1 MNEISVVVKQEPG
14 KVSWNFEEIKQ
25 VLEDGLEVYRTTA
38 YTDATIKT
46 AKSDVATL
54 RKLSA
59 AIKERQKEVKDKCL
73 EPYAIIESQAK
84 ELIALIEKPINAIN
98 DQVQDY
104 ERRRKEAARKEIMDY
119 WNKKSES
126 LPEDIREKARIVIY
140 DERWENATA
149 TKKSWREGIENGI
162 QKILD
167 EITTIKS
174 FASEF
179 EEDMLAV
186 YKADLSLQ
194 KAIAKMNELKAQR
207 ERILEMERKKREA
220 EQRRKEE
227 QERMAREQMERD
239 GKEKLA
245 GMMPSG
251 TPAKTH
257 AAGSLA
263 GMMQPGV
270 ASAGAPGAHGHGG
283 NVPAQQEPP
292 RMGQSEN
299 AGNAGV
305 AAGNIPH
312 REEPAKV
319 GQPEAQT
326 RAYPGGRSVKLII
339 TGTQEQ
345 ITKIQNY
352 IRFTGATYQEV

>member
-1 MNEISVVVKQEPG
+1 MNEISVVVQQEPG

-25 VLEDGLEVYRTTA
+25 ILEDGLEVYRTTA

-54 RKLSA
+54 RKLSS
-59 AIKERQKEVKDKCL
+59 AIKDRQKEVKDKCL
-73 EPYAIIESQAK
+73 EPYAVIESQAK

-119 WNKKSES
+119 WNKKAES
-126 LPEDIREKARIVIY
+126 LPEDIREKARIAIY

-179 EEDMLAV
+179 EEDMLTV

-207 ERILEMERKKREA
+207 ERILEIERKKREA

-227 QERMAREQMERD
+227 EERRARERMERAE
-239 GKEKLA
+239 KEKQA

-251 TPAKTH
+251 TPTMAHTS
-257 AAGSLA
+257 GSLA
-263 GMMQPGV
+263 GMMQPSV
-270 ASAGAPGAHGHGG
+270 ASAGAPGAHGYGG

-292 RMGQSEN
+292 KMVQPEST
-299 AGNAGV
+299 GNAG
-305 AAGNIPH
+305 ATAGNIPH
-312 REEPAKV
+312 REEPAKM

-326 RAYPGGRSVKLII
+326 RAYPGGRSVRLII

>member
-1 MNEISVVVKQEPG
+1 MNEISVVVLQTPG
-14 KVSWNFEEIKQ
+14 EVSWNYLEIKKR
-25 VLEDGLEVYRTTA
+25 LKEELEVYKKTA
-38 YTDATIKT
+38 YTDDTIKT
-46 AKSDVATL
+46 AKGDIADL
-54 RKLSA
+54 RKLA
-59 AIKERQKEVKDKCL
+59 KAIEDRRKEVKEKCL
-73 EPYAIIESQAK
+73 EPYTPIENQAK
-84 ELIALIEKPINAIN
+84 ELVELIEEPIQAIN
-98 DQVQDY
+98 NQVKDY

-126 LPEDIREKARIVIY
+126 LPEDIRENARIAIY

-179 EEDMLAV
+179 EEDMLAI

-227 QERMAREQMERD
+227 QERMVREQMERD

-251 TPAKTH
+251 TPVKTH

-270 ASAGAPGAHGHGG
+270 ASAGAPGANGHGG

-292 RMGQSEN
+292 RMGQPEN
-299 AGNAGV
+299 TGNAAV
-305 AAGNIPH
+305 PAGNIPH
-312 REEPAKV
+312 REEPAKM

-352 IRFTGATYQEV
+352 IRFAGATYQEV

>member
-1 MNEISVVVKQEPG
+1 MNEISVVVQQEPG

-25 VLEDGLEVYRTTA
+25 ILEDELEAYLTTA

-73 EPYAIIESQAK
+73 EPYAVIESQAK
-84 ELIALIEKPINAIN
+84 ELIDLIEKPIRAIN

-104 ERRRKEAARKEIMDY
+104 EKRRKEAARKEIMDY
-119 WNKKSES
+119 WES
-126 LPEDIREKARIVIY
+126 KAGALPEEIREKARVAVY

-149 TKKSWREGIENGI
+149 TKKSWKEGIDGGVR
-162 QKILD
+162 KIMD
-167 EITTIKS
+167 EIATIKS

-179 EEDMLAV
+179 EEDMLTV

-194 KAIAKMNELKAQR
+194 KAIARMNEMKAQQ
-207 ERILEMERKKREA
+207 ERILEIERKRQEA

-227 QERMAREQMERD
+227 ERQKQEAEERRKQQEELERKSA
-239 GKEKLA
+239 GSMA
-245 GMMPSG
+245 GMMPP
-251 TPAKTH
+251 TPAITSMT
-257 AAGSLA
+257 GSCA
-263 GMMQPGV
+263 PVMQQPT
-270 ASAGAPGAHGHGG
+270 
-283 NVPAQQEPP
+283 
-292 RMGQSEN
+292 RMGQQEN
-299 AGNAGV
+299 AGNMAV
-305 AAGNIPH
+305 PAGNIPH
-312 REEPAKV
+312 REEPAKM
-319 GQPEAQT
+319 GRQEPET
-326 RAYPGGRSVKLII
+326 KAYPGGKSVRLLI

-352 IRFTGATYQEV
+352 IRFAGATYQEV

>member
-1 MNEISVVVKQEPG
+1 MNEISVVVLQTPG
-14 KVSWNFEEIKQ
+14 EVSWNYLEIKKR
-25 VLEDGLEVYRTTA
+25 LKEELEVYKNTA
-38 YTDATIKT
+38 YTDDTIKT
-46 AKSDVATL
+46 AKGDIADL
-54 RKLSA
+54 RKLA
-59 AIKERQKEVKDKCL
+59 KAIEDRRKEVKEKCL
-73 EPYAIIESQAK
+73 EPYTPIENQAK
-84 ELIALIEKPINAIN
+84 ELVELIEEPIQAIN
-98 DQVQDY
+98 NQVKDY

-126 LPEDIREKARIVIY
+126 LPEDIREKARIAIY

-149 TKKSWREGIENGI
+149 TKKSWRDGIENGI

-167 EITTIKS
+167 EIATIKS

-227 QERMAREQMERD
+227 EERRAREQMERA

-245 GMMPSG
+245 GMMPTG
-251 TPAKTH
+251 TPAMH
-257 AAGSLA
+257 ATGSLA
-263 GMMQPGV
+263 GMMQPSV
-270 ASAGAPGAHGHGG
+270 ASAGAPGAHGYGG

-292 RMGQSEN
+292 KMVQPEN
-299 AGNAGV
+299 AGNAGA

-312 REEPAKV
+312 REEPAKM

-326 RAYPGGRSVKLII
+326 RAYPGGRSVRLII

>member
-126 LPEDIREKARIVIY
+126 LTGGY
-140 DERWENATA
+140 
-149 TKKSWREGIENGI
+149 
-162 QKILD
+162 Q
-167 EITTIKS
+167 
-174 FASEF
+174 
-179 EEDMLAV
+179 
-186 YKADLSLQ
+186 
-194 KAIAKMNELKAQR
+194 
-207 ERILEMERKKREA
+207 
-220 EQRRKEE
+220 
-227 QERMAREQMERD
+227 
-239 GKEKLA
+239 GKGL
-245 GMMPSG
+245 
-251 TPAKTH
+251 
-257 AAGSLA
+257 GSYL
-263 GMMQPGV
+263 
-270 ASAGAPGAHGHGG
+270 
-283 NVPAQQEPP
+283 
-292 RMGQSEN
+292 
-299 AGNAGV
+299 
-305 AAGNIPH
+305 
-312 REEPAKV
+312 
-319 GQPEAQT
+319 
-326 RAYPGGRSVKLII
+326 
-339 TGTQEQ
+339 
-345 ITKIQNY
+345 
-352 IRFTGATYQEV
+352 

>member
-126 LPEDIREKARIVIY
+126 LPEDIRE
-140 DERWENATA
+140 NATA

-179 EEDMLAV
+179 EEDMLAI

>member
-1 MNEISVVVKQEPG
+1 MNEISVVVQQEPG

-25 VLEDGLEVYRTTA
+25 ILEDGLEVYRTTA
-38 YTDATIKT
+38 YTDTTIKT

-73 EPYAIIESQAK
+73 EPYAVIESQAK

-126 LPEDIREKARIVIY
+126 LPEDIREKARIAIY

-251 TPAKTH
+251 TPVKTH

-270 ASAGAPGAHGHGG
+270 ASAGAPGANGHGG
-283 NVPAQQEPP
+283 NVPAKQEPP

-299 AGNAGV
+299 TGNAGV

-352 IRFTGATYQEV
+352 IRFAGATYQEV